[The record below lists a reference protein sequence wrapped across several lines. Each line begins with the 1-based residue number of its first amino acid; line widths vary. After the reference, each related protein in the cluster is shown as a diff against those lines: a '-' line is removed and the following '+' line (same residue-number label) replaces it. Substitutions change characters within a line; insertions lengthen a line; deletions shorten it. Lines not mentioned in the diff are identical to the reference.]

1 MDVFFFDSYYT
12 RYLET
17 LWVKIIDSVKKDD
30 HSPNVQK
37 NPLTKSTVWHFV
49 RGCVGEGMGWEK

>member
-37 NPLTKSTVWHFV
+37 ILSRKAPYGTL
-49 RGCVGEGMGWEK
+49 